1 VEKEKSVLTF
11 VLKNANFEPVM
22 QAEKPPVYL
31 LIGHKI
37 FPYYKNYRTMRISEF
52 AFDKFKITGS

>member
-1 VEKEKSVLTF
+1 MLTF

-37 FPYYKNYRTMRISEF
+37 FPYDKNYRTMRISEF